1 MPLGAKPSD
10 AEFSTTGGVPVT
22 GLAHAIYLTETATLQ
37 NQPRLSVHV
46 ILRVSFV
53 ASVPEP
59 VEKFAICG
67 IVPTDAALNVADANT
82 DVNAPD
88 AVNVCSIVVL
98 LVPALWVF
106 VVASARANPLVE
118 ISPVN
123 VVFAAAGV
131 IEDSV
136 DAM

>member
-1 MPLGAKPSD
+1 VAPA
-10 AEFSTTGGVPVT
+10 TVVPGSV
-22 GLAHAIYLTETATLQ
+22 LECEADRIVLVKQAD
-37 NQPRLSVHV
+37 QPRLSVHV

-53 ASVPEP
+53 ANVPLP
-59 VEKFAICG
+59 VEKLAICG

-98 LVPALWVF
+98 FVPALWVF
-106 VVASARANPLVE
+106 VVASARASPLVE
-118 ISPVN
+118 ISPVS

-131 IEDSV
+131 IDDSV
-136 DAM
+136 DAI